1 VVINTPHLGSIFYT
15 GIFLSLLS
23 LINGGNILDK
33 ITKGFEKFTVFCCIL
48 GSIAVIVLT
57 MTTVIDVVLRNAI
70 HGGFGGAV
78 ELVSALLTAVVYF
91 GAGYCTLTHGMIV
104 VDLFNVP
111 RPIVIF
117 NEILSIIMGGII
129 VYCTTIAA
137 FFSMHTGV
145 ASLRLGIPKWPFMF
159 ITAFGFL
166 VMSIALIINLIN
178 DERKRKQELL
188 ATDVGENI
196 GENIDEDVDKFG
208 AVKEG
213 GE

>member
-1 VVINTPHLGSIFYT
+1 LALFYIE
-15 GIFLSLLS
+15 IFLSLS
-23 LINGGNILDK
+23 SQIKGGNNLDK
-33 ITKGFEKFTVFCCIL
+33 FTKGFEKLTVFCCIL
-48 GSIAVIVLT
+48 GAIAVTALT

-78 ELVSALLTAVVYF
+78 ELVSSLLTAVVYF
-91 GAGYCTLTHGMIV
+91 GAGYCTLTRGMIV

-111 RPIVIF
+111 RPIVMF
-117 NEILSIIMGGII
+117 NEIVSIIMGGII

-159 ITAFGFL
+159 ITAFGYL
-166 VMSIALIINLIN
+166 IMSIALIINLIN
-178 DERKRKQELL
+178 DERERKQELL
-188 ATDVGENI
+188 AAAA
-196 GENIDEDVDKFG
+196 DEDKLD